1 MRRGR
6 RLPKLE
12 LSEEQRTT
20 LQGWTRRRITAQALS
35 MRARIVLRASEGLT
49 ATAIAA
55 ETHACIQTVS
65 KWWRRFDAQGLD
77 GLPQDWRTNQEAT
90 RDLGTGWLRKNRSAL
105 LQIPSAIVPETA
117 NFLFN
122 PSHADAA
129 RFRISETFLYPFD
142 VRLKK

>member
-49 ATAIAA
+49 ATAI
-55 ETHACIQTVS
+55 S
-65 KWWRRFDAQGLD
+65 R
-77 GLPQDWRTNQEAT
+77 
-90 RDLGTGWLRKNRSAL
+90 
-105 LQIPSAIVPETA
+105 
-117 NFLFN
+117 
-122 PSHADAA
+122 
-129 RFRISETFLYPFD
+129 
-142 VRLKK
+142 